1 MIEQILNKLVE
12 IFKSIESFRSSDGV
26 YRVYDFECSMP
37 DGYPAISVMSMRGEE
52 SVLDNTRNLM
62 RHVFLARVVQ
72 EKIPESEGGFG
83 PQKAE
88 RVSRQRTQDVLD
100 KIHADND
107 LGLSNVLRTTISY
120 EFGKSPSEPRLL
132 IDFTI
137 VVETTEEVTM

>member
-1 MIEQILNKLVE
+1 MIETILNKLIE
-12 IFKSIESFRSSDGV
+12 IFKTIDSFKGSDGTI
-26 YRVYDFECSMP
+26 RVYDFECSMP
-37 DGYPAISVMSMRGEE
+37 DGFPAISVMSMRGEE
-52 SVLDNTRNLM
+52 SVLDSARNLM
-62 RHVFLARVVQ
+62 RHIFLARVVQ

-88 RVSRQRTQDVLD
+88 RISRQRAQDVID

-107 LGLSNVLRTTISY
+107 LGLSNVLRTTVSY
-120 EFGKSPSEPRLL
+120 EFGKHPSEPRLL